1 MFRKLSLILA
11 VLIGLPSLSIAQ
23 ATIGSRAEWTQ
34 ESTNLATAQGYTYKY
49 YINASTVGIAF
60 TIVTCAGTVSPFTCS
75 SLLPA
80 LTPGSYTLSLTAS
93 SGSVESTKS
102 NVVSFSYA
110 VVLPPQGLR
119 IIP

>member
-1 MFRKLSLILA
+1 MFSKLLIVLA
-11 VLIGLPSLSIAQ
+11 LLLVPSLAIAQ

-49 YINASTVGIAF
+49 YINTSTVGIAF
-60 TIVTCAGTVSPFTCS
+60 TTVTCSGTVSPFTCS

-110 VVLPPQGLR
+110 VVLPPQGLK